1 MYLTGYTAIRMP
13 PKHGREEIRMPFG
26 PFSRARRLE
35 SEVLD
40 ETLRP
45 CSRFKSPLSWE
56 ERMDV
61 RIAQLGSKMSSR
73 KDAVLFTDGTPLNWS
88 MLIKY
93 LHAQGITDSTRFSFP
108 PIRNDA
114 PKNFSVRLSPRS
126 DTADTDGRAVGRH
139 GFGSTSS
146 SEESMSRA
154 VGELLERYSLSVYRR
169 TDLYTASYREA
180 QRRSTKPLDIF
191 ALNDFLPW
199 QKEKFSS
206 FVRADFR
213 AITWV
218 SGRELLSDTEA
229 LIPAHLTYW
238 NYKFE
243 SNEMVLAQPD
253 TNGGAGHFTR
263 DEAVLAALLE
273 LVQRD
278 GFLIYWLNSL
288 SPKVLDVSTIVDTE
302 IKDFLKYLRRY
313 RMEYY
318 FLNTTTD
325 LGVPACAC
333 VLVDAA
339 GEEPIITVGGGS
351 GFSLKELIFQ
361 SAGEALAVHAS
372 VSSRVAHVLPD
383 TYEPFNDPRMGR
395 NERLSLWR
403 GHKMLERFRFFI
415 SGARQSFEGFMGEA
429 VWHDTPA
436 KRLAYI
442 LGRFRQRGAGYE
454 AYVFE
459 ATHPVLKTLGY
470 TAVKAVVPR
479 LMHLY
484 LNEHMATLAAPRL
497 RDVPPQLGYTP
508 AETLNPLPHPFP

>member
-1 MYLTGYTAIRMP
+1 
-13 PKHGREEIRMPFG
+13 MPFV
-26 PFSRARRLE
+26 PFSRALRPE

-40 ETLRP
+40 EILRP
-45 CSRFKSPLSWE
+45 CSRFKPPLSWE
-56 ERMDV
+56 ERMDA

-88 MLIKY
+88 LLVRY
-93 LHAQGITDSTRFSFP
+93 LHAQGVTDSTRFSFP
-108 PIRNDA
+108 SIRNDV
-114 PKNFSVRLSPRS
+114 PKTFSVKLSPRG
-126 DTADTDGRAVGRH
+126 DTADTDGRAVDRH

-146 SEESMSRA
+146 PEESMSRA

-169 TDLYTASYREA
+169 GSLYRASFDEA
-180 QRRSTKPLDIF
+180 RTKCNVLDIY
-191 ALNDFLPW
+191 ALNEFLPW
-199 QKEKFSS
+199 QKEKFPAY
-206 FVRADFR
+206 VRVGNR
-213 AITWV
+213 PITWV
-218 SGRELLSDTEA
+218 SGRELLSGAET
-229 LIPAHLTYW
+229 LIPAQLAYW
-238 NYKFE
+238 NYTFE
-243 SNEMVLAQPD
+243 SDEMILAQPD

-273 LVQRD
+273 LIQRD

-288 SPKVLDVSTIVDTE
+288 SPKVLDVSTIVDAE
-302 IKDFLKYLRRY
+302 IKDFLHYLRRY

-318 FLNTTTD
+318 FLNITTD

-351 GFSLKELIFQ
+351 GFSFKELIFQ
-361 SAGEALAVHAS
+361 SAGEALAIHAS
-372 VSSRVAHVLPD
+372 VSSRVARVLPD
-383 TYEPFNDPRMGR
+383 MYEPFTDPKMGR
-395 NERLSLWR
+395 DGRLSLWR

-415 SGARQSFEGFMGEA
+415 SGARQSFEGFMGDA
-429 VWHDTPA
+429 VWCDTPT
-436 KRLAYI
+436 KQLAYI
-442 LGRFRQRGAGYE
+442 LDRFRARGAGYE

-497 RDVPPQLGYTP
+497 HDVPQKLGYMP

>member
-1 MYLTGYTAIRMP
+1 
-13 PKHGREEIRMPFG
+13 MPFV
-26 PFSRARRLE
+26 PFSRALRPE

-40 ETLRP
+40 EILRP
-45 CSRFKSPLSWE
+45 CSRFKPPLSWE
-56 ERMDV
+56 ERMDA

-88 MLIKY
+88 LLVRY
-93 LHAQGITDSTRFSFP
+93 LHAQGVTDSTRFSFP
-108 PIRNDA
+108 SIRNDV
-114 PKNFSVRLSPRS
+114 PKTFSVKLSPRG
-126 DTADTDGRAVGRH
+126 DTADTDGRAVDRH

-146 SEESMSRA
+146 PEESMSRA

-169 TDLYTASYREA
+169 GSLYRASFDEA
-180 QRRSTKPLDIF
+180 RTKCNVLDIY
-191 ALNDFLPW
+191 ALNEFLPW
-199 QKEKFSS
+199 QKEKFPAY
-206 FVRADFR
+206 VRVGNR
-213 AITWV
+213 PITWV
-218 SGRELLSDTEA
+218 SGRELLSGAET
-229 LIPAHLTYW
+229 LIPAQLAYW
-238 NYKFE
+238 NYTFE
-243 SNEMVLAQPD
+243 SDEMILAQPD

-273 LVQRD
+273 LIQRD

-288 SPKVLDVSTIVDTE
+288 SPKVLDVSTIVDAE
-302 IKDFLKYLRRY
+302 IKDFLHYLRRY

-318 FLNTTTD
+318 FLNITTD

-351 GFSLKELIFQ
+351 GFSFKELIFQ
-361 SAGEALAVHAS
+361 SAGEALAIHAS
-372 VSSRVAHVLPD
+372 VSSRVARVLPD
-383 TYEPFNDPRMGR
+383 MYEPFTDPKMGR
-395 NERLSLWR
+395 DGRLSLWR

-415 SGARQSFEGFMGEA
+415 SGARQSFEGFMGDA
-429 VWHDTPA
+429 VWCDTPT
-436 KRLAYI
+436 KQLAYI
-442 LGRFRQRGAGYE
+442 LDRFRARGAGYE

-497 RDVPPQLGYTP
+497 RDVPQKLGYTP